1 MKSGLRYLFHLG
13 MECASQQGGKGK
25 RNGKQKSGMVSKTLV
40 GKLFARNVAFRE
52 MQRQCADRVMKTDYP
67 LSRIKSGLD
76 FKGVDGNGAFLRIS
90 AGLAQWKSE
99 ALGSCPRPLE

>member
-1 MKSGLRYLFHLG
+1 M
-13 MECASQQGGKGK
+13 
-25 RNGKQKSGMVSKTLV
+25 
-40 GKLFARNVAFRE
+40 
-52 MQRQCADRVMKTDYP
+52 
-67 LSRIKSGLD
+67 SRIKSGLD